1 MFRLK
6 IYRKGKEGAFTIIEA
21 VVAIVIFA
29 ILISGILG
37 VTQILNRSVKLAR
50 EKTVVSSYAANEL
63 EIVRNLPYSQLGTVN
78 GNPSGTLP
86 DLNNPQTLTL
96 EGTNYKV
103 YYEVTYI
110 DDPADGTALAGTDTV
125 PNDYKQVN
133 MYIQNLTTTVVSQ
146 FISTI
151 SPKGLESLAS
161 GGALLIKV
169 FNSQGQ
175 PVEGVSI
182 HIENLAINPDIIL
195 DRTSDSA
202 GQWLEVG
209 LPSYVN
215 GYHIVVT
222 KAGYSSDQTY
232 PISVGNPNPTKPDA
246 TIVNGTVTQVS
257 FAIDALS
264 NLTVKTL
271 DTNCAAISGIGVNI
285 RGAKI
290 IGTSPTVY
298 KFNNSY
304 TSNASGLIAL
314 NNIEWDTYT
323 PTLTSGQSYIIY
335 GTSPIQTITV
345 PPGTSLTYTMILGP
359 QDPTKSSL
367 LVIVKDAST
376 GLALEGAN
384 VHLQKGGSQPQ
395 DYYAITGGSVWSQ
408 LDWSGGAG
416 QAGFNPIPPNN
427 ATRYFQDDGNIDS
440 NSAPTGL
447 RLKKTSGNYAL
458 SGWMESS
465 TYDTGA
471 SSNFTTLV
479 WQPTSQD
486 AATTLKFQIASNNDN
501 ATWNYKGPD
510 GTASTYYTVSGSS
523 ISSVHDNDRY
533 IRYKAFLSTT
543 NSKKT
548 AVMTSQAVNYVS
560 GCYTPGQ
567 NIFTDLTAGNN
578 YSLDVSL
585 AGYQNYTVNSLNI
598 SGNQTLEVLMN
609 P

>member
-1 MFRLK
+1 MLRLN

-78 GNPSGTLP
+78 GNPSGILP
-86 DLNNPQTLTL
+86 DLNNAQTLTL
-96 EGTNYKV
+96 EGTSYKV

-110 DDPADGTALAGTDTV
+110 DDPADGTALAGTDTA

-146 FISTI
+146 FISSI
-151 SPKGLESLAS
+151 SPKGLESLNNA
-161 GGALLIKV
+161 GALFIKV
-169 FNSQGQ
+169 FDSQGQ
-175 PVEGVSI
+175 PVSGASI

-195 DRTSDSA
+195 DRVSDAS
-202 GQWLEVG
+202 GQWIEVG
-209 LPSYVN
+209 LPAYVN

-222 KAGYSSDQTY
+222 KAGYSTDQTY
-232 PISVGNPNPTKPDA
+232 PISVSNPNPTKPDA

-290 IGTSPTVY
+290 IGTNPIVY

-416 QAGFNPIPPNN
+416 QVSFNPIPPNN

-447 RLKKTSGNYAL
+447 RLKKTSGDYAL

-471 SSNFTTLV
+471 ASNFTTLV

-486 AATTLKFQIASNNDN
+486 ASTTLKFQIASNNDN
-501 ATWNYKGPD
+501 TTWNYKGPD

-533 IRYKAFLSTT
+533 IRFKAFLSTT
-543 NSKKT
+543 NNKKT
-548 AVMTSQAVNYVS
+548 PVMTSQAVNYVS

-567 NIFTDLTAGNN
+567 NVFTDLTAGNN

-598 SGNQTLEVLMN
+598 SGNQVLEVLMN